1 MLRSCPLEDI
11 TYAREGV
18 MNRRTVAPVIAVLAA
33 LTLTACSGNP
43 TDTGPTT
50 PADTATNAAPSTIET
65 TTDAPPSTEPV
76 AASPTS
82 SDSAPDAEQSLAQA
96 CLSMAGPI
104 AEASQKMSE
113 IASVAT
119 SDPQSAVDAWST
131 LVEAYRSVADNV
143 TNAEVKAVAS
153 AVRDDLT
160 TLRDAMEKVYV
171 EQDMGA
177 MTEFM
182 DATGAMQE
190 SMTELQTLCAG

>member
-1 MLRSCPLEDI
+1 
-11 TYAREGV
+11 
-18 MNRRTVAPVIAVLAA
+18 
-33 LTLTACSGNP
+33 
-43 TDTGPTT
+43 
-50 PADTATNAAPSTIET
+50 
-65 TTDAPPSTEPV
+65 
-76 AASPTS
+76 
-82 SDSAPDAEQSLAQA
+82 
-96 CLSMAGPI
+96 MAGPI